1 MLTRTE
7 KLIIADK
14 EDKSLEQTTL
24 MRMVDLYTDDCSM
37 WNNNK
42 DWIICFIAELYEAK
56 LFLFSEPS
64 LSNQFELYE
73 LGDFFLIEWHFNTV
87 AVVGCNTSL
96 KFACIDSVFAAFLN
110 PHYMVLVF
118 RRGWSIWTKFISFC
132 WEEWILWYSREITKY
147 KLEILVSGVLPVNKY
162 SRKQTRI
169 NTRENTAR
177 CGRVNGGNG
186 SSSGWLWDVRI
197 YHVTEG

>member
-24 MRMVDLYTDDCSM
+24 MRLVDLYTDDCSM
-37 WNNNK
+37 WNTNK
-42 DWIICFIAELYEAK
+42 YWIISFFCRNIWSEVIPLQRTIPVFIQSIWALRIRW
-56 LFLFSEPS
+56 
-64 LSNQFELYE
+64 
-73 LGDFFLIEWHFNTV
+73 FFLSEWHFNTV

-118 RRGWSIWTKFISFC
+118 RRGWSIWTKFSSFC
-132 WEEWILWYSREITKY
+132 CEKNEYCGIAE
-147 KLEILVSGVLPVNKY
+147 KLLN
-162 SRKQTRI
+162 I
-169 NTRENTAR
+169 N
-177 CGRVNGGNG
+177 
-186 SSSGWLWDVRI
+186 
-197 YHVTEG
+197 

>member
-1 MLTRTE
+1 MIAVCEILTNIGSFVFFCRNIWSEVIPLQRT
-7 KLIIADK
+7 IP
-14 EDKSLEQTTL
+14 
-24 MRMVDLYTDDCSM
+24 V
-37 WNNNK
+37 
-42 DWIICFIAELYEAK
+42 FIQSIWALRIRW
-56 LFLFSEPS
+56 
-64 LSNQFELYE
+64 
-73 LGDFFLIEWHFNTV
+73 FFLSEWHFNTV

-118 RRGWSIWTKFISFC
+118 RRGWSIWTKFSSFC
-132 WEEWILWYSREITKY
+132 CERYSRETTKY

-162 SRKQTRI
+162 GRQQTRI

-186 SSSGWLWDVRI
+186 SSSGWFWDVRI